1 MMLVG
6 CSLVI
11 QNSAFLN
18 IFSIHLFWFLIVMP
32 VINYMMGLTFDQL
45 FHSSPSIDS
54 LRAFVNFVI
63 LLILLLSC
71 GTV

>member
-1 MMLVG
+1 MMLVD

-45 FHSSPSIDS
+45 LHSSPSIDS